1 MMPPW
6 PRCSTPEPPE
16 APDIVAAVARP
27 CVPARAA
34 AAADVA
40 RSADIARGWA
50 ADIIAIE
57 LEQPRPWV
65 ARPDAA
71 HGLQAGDLGIVHMD
85 DTIIAMDA
93 TARERALDGLALPG
107 IAKHELNRRMHSYPT
122 MM

>member
-1 MMPPW
+1 MLDA
-6 PRCSTPEPPE
+6 RAAGT
-16 APDIVAAVARP
+16 PDIVAAVARL
-27 CVPARAA
+27 CVPARAG

-40 RSADIARGWA
+40 RTPDIARAGP

-57 LEQPRPWV
+57 LQQPRPGV

-71 HGLQAGDLGIVHMD
+71 HGLQAGDLGIAHMD
-85 DTIIAMDA
+85 DPIIAMDA